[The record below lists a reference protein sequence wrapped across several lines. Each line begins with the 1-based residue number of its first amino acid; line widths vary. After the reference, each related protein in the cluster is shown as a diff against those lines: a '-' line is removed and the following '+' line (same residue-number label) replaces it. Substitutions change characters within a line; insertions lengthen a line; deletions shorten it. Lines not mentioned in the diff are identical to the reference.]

1 MNKMR
6 YQQRETI
13 QKNQTDI
20 LELKST
26 ITELKNSLEGINIR
40 LDQAEERISEF
51 EDSSLKLFN
60 QKNERKKNEENE
72 KSLRDLMVHYQM
84 DPYIPYGSP

>member
-40 LDQAEERISEF
+40 LDQAEERISGLEAR
-51 EDSSLKLFN
+51 SLEIIQSER
-60 QKNERKKNEENE
+60 QKEKKNE
-72 KSLRDLMVHYQM
+72 K
-84 DPYIPYGSP
+84 G

>member
-60 QKNERKKNEENE
+60 QKNEREKNEENE